1 MIIEKL
7 NKNMN
12 INNVGEE
19 QKSTKDSDKVIN
31 NKKRRTKSKKN
42 ESLINLIQQYNINN
56 KEINKANNE

>member
-31 NKKRRTKSKKN
+31 NKKGRTKSKKN
-42 ESLINLIQQYNINN
+42 ESLINLIQQY
-56 KEINKANNE
+56 

>member
-19 QKSTKDSDKVIN
+19 QKVQKIQIKLLII
-31 NKKRRTKSKKN
+31 KKEELNRRKM
-42 ESLINLIQQYNINN
+42 NL
-56 KEINKANNE
+56 

>member
-1 MIIEKL
+1 
-7 NKNMN
+7 MN